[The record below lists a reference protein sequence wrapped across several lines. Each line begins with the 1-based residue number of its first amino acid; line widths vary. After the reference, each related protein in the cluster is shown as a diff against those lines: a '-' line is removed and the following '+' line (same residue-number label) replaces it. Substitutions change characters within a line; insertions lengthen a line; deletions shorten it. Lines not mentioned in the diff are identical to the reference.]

1 MEKRDDVRYA
11 SFTKAISAPWI
22 IFTETYFMLS
32 LVLSDLFFNLLYHA
46 HVLVKKSF
54 CNSFSKTI
62 KTFSSTPL
70 SCPSLYFLHQFG
82 NFHPYSSRHATFTA
96 MYPLSLLLHFH
107 HSSPRELIASSFVLA
122 EQRGNNGRV
131 GLVVVATG
139 MRWEEGER
147 QEGRLWGRE
156 TKKKESGASTEGMLV
171 VSWAAGKR
179 APANYTW
186 VYAHRN

>member
-1 MEKRDDVRYA
+1 
-11 SFTKAISAPWI
+11 
-22 IFTETYFMLS
+22 
-32 LVLSDLFFNLLYHA
+32 
-46 HVLVKKSF
+46 
-54 CNSFSKTI
+54 
-62 KTFSSTPL
+62 
-70 SCPSLYFLHQFG
+70 
-82 NFHPYSSRHATFTA
+82 

-147 QEGRLWGRE
+147 QEGRLRGRE